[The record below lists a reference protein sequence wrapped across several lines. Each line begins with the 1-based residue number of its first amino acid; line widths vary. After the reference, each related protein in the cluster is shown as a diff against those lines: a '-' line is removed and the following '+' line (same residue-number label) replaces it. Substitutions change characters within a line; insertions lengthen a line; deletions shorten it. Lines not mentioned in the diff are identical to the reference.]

1 MSLKK
6 HRGPDPADD
15 PITVAKEKLARA
27 KAAET
32 EALAEL
38 AALRRECSRKARIIT
53 KMLDE
58 LAARDAITQHLT
70 ASPYHN
76 MPEDEAMIL
85 PRKRSASQV
94 GSVTYSK
101 RAIDLV
107 VATMPMDDGIVR
119 LHELTQQ
126 DTFEPAGGIFY
137 VNKRA
142 LDFVRQKREQNKNVH
157 PLFVKELVAIGS
169 LEDSV
174 IMVPVDFRSIDCEFG
189 SIESMIAKKGP
200 NHTAD
205 HFLDARK
212 CGERNFVGFPLCEL
226 PRELTVGELKRLWK
240 EGASGGDLKRLK
252 RDGSPSAMRCV
263 LRFFYD
269 RLTEEMGAS
278 HETAKVLIMADIN
291 ALLEEFSED
300 SRARCGQPEG
310 SATAAVV
317 QGCADD
323 PNHSQRL
330 VWGHDYPWCGRDDY

>member
-1 MSLKK
+1 MLSKK
-6 HRGPDPADD
+6 HRGPDPAYDRL
-15 PITVAKEKLARA
+15 TAAKENLARA
-27 KAAET
+27 EAAET

-38 AALRRECSRKARIIT
+38 AALRHECSRKARIIT

-85 PRKRSASQV
+85 SRKRSASQM
-94 GSVTYSK
+94 GFVTYSK
-101 RAIDLV
+101 IAIDLV
-107 VATMPMDDGIVR
+107 VATIPMDDGIVR
-119 LHELTQQ
+119 FDELTQQ
-126 DTFEPAGGIFY
+126 DTFEPNGGIFY
-137 VNKRA
+137 VNKRT

-157 PLFVKELVAIGS
+157 PFFVKELVAIGW

-226 PRELTVGELKRLWK
+226 PRELTVGELKRLWI

-252 RDGSPSAMRCV
+252 RLGIPSAMRCV

-269 RLTEEMGAS
+269 RLTKEIGES
-278 HETAKVLIMADIN
+278 HETAKVRIMADIS

-300 SRARCGQPEG
+300 SRARCGEPETP
-310 SATAAVV
+310 ATAAVV
-317 QGCADD
+317 EGCADD

-330 VWGHDYPWCGRDDY
+330 VWGHDHLMGR